1 MKALL
6 YDVVM
11 APLGWMGLA
20 QARQRLVSRV
30 RGKVLEV
37 GTGTGLA
44 LPRYPEGVESITAID
59 IDAESLK
66 RARQRRPGVEPLVA
80 NVQELPFPDS
90 SFDFVISSLVFC
102 SVDEPARGLAEIR
115 RVLKPAGELHML
127 EHVRSPH
134 AQRAHLQ
141 DWLTPA
147 WCWMT
152 GGCRLNRETFS
163 LVQAAG
169 FEVTRRVQRLD
180 GLAEELT
187 AVPVKAGA
195 RG

>member
-6 YDVVM
+6 YDAVM
-11 APLGWMGLA
+11 APLGWMGLNR
-20 QARQRLVSRV
+20 ARQRLVSRV
-30 RGKVLEV
+30 KGRVLEV

-44 LPRYPEGVESITAID
+44 LPSYPPGVESITAID
-59 IDAESLK
+59 IDAEALE
-66 RARQRRPGVEPLVA
+66 RARGRRPGVELLLA
-80 NVQELPFPDS
+80 NVQELPFLDS

-102 SVDEPARGLAEIR
+102 SVEEPARGLAEIR
-115 RVLKPAGELHML
+115 RVLKPSGELHML
-127 EHVRSPH
+127 EHVRSSH
-134 AQRAHLQ
+134 SRQAHFQ

-147 WCWMT
+147 WCRMT

-169 FEVTRRVQRLD
+169 FEVTRRVRLLD

-187 AVPVKAGA
+187 AVPVK
-195 RG
+195 R